1 MAKIGLS
8 RKANSDLDGIWDYTV
23 ETWSEE
29 QAAIYYRQIHAAI
42 LGLHSLPAF
51 LEIKYDIIK
60 PGLLGHKVGHHILFY
75 KKHDDGSIWI
85 DRILHDIKS
94 DTTSF
99 STRNTTMVPY
109 GLTVSSM
116 KEWITKGISEP
127 PRKAQKNQGNSLVLF
142 VTD

>member
-1 MAKIGLS
+1 MAKIRLS
-8 RKANSDLDGIWDYTV
+8 RKAISDLDGIWDYTV

-29 QAAIYYRQIHAAI
+29 QAVIYYRQI
-42 LGLHSLPAF
+42 
-51 LEIKYDIIK
+51 Y
-60 PGLLGHKVGHHILFY
+60 
-75 KKHDDGSIWI
+75 
-85 DRILHDIKS
+85 
-94 DTTSF
+94 T
-99 STRNTTMVPY
+99 Y